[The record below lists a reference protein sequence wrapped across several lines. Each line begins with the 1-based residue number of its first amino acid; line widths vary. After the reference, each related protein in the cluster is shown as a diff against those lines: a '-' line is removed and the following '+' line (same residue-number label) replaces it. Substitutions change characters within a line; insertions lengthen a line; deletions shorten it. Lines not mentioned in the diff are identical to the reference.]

1 MERRSLESS
10 VSFHLSAYVPPP
22 PPLHRGTPGTRI
34 YSAEHASL
42 FLFSSPSHVL
52 PVPPLQACFG
62 KREAFS
68 SVSAGITR
76 QLHINGSCPSRGAQ
90 LQISSSGTSVALFS
104 VQESQCPPLVAA
116 EASYVQTAAASGW
129 KRWHLLTAFLSL
141 PSLSLSSLPYQETR
155 RNPAGRGLQG

>member
-1 MERRSLESS
+1 MCHRRPRCTGALLEL
-10 VSFHLSAYVPPP
+10 VSTQPNTHPF
-22 PPLHRGTPGTRI
+22 
-34 YSAEHASL
+34 
-42 FLFSSPSHVL
+42 FFFSSPSHVL